1 MNEQSPCKSV
11 LEAMIAIQAEVQN
24 PLKLARGNNYTYVE
38 LDALLDV
45 LRPVATKHGI
55 AIVQHVDADML
66 VTELWHVSGDSKA
79 FRMPLKPSGLRG
91 GSEAQQMGAA
101 VTYARKY
108 SLMGLFGIHGD
119 KDEDAQ
125 PVKDTKMKAAADL
138 AVAQAERVTPLMPD
152 LAAFAA
158 ELAAKQP
165 KTSFDLAFTTD
176 PLWNEY
182 VYETAKEK
190 NMTQEKVREAALK
203 HPETV
208 AKKFYE
214 WKGVPRV

>member
-1 MNEQSPCKSV
+1 MSEQNPCKSV

-45 LRPVATKHGI
+45 VRPIATKHGV

-66 VTELWHVSGDSKA
+66 VTELWHISGDSRS

-91 GSEAQQMGAA
+91 GSEAQMMGAA

-119 KDEDAQ
+119 KDDDAQ
-125 PVKDTKMKAAADL
+125 PAKDPKIRAAADL
-138 AVAQAERVTPLMPD
+138 AVAQAERATPAQPD
-152 LAAFAA
+152 LAAV
-158 ELAAKQP
+158 AAKFASS
-165 KTSFDLAFTTD
+165 KSVNDLAFTTD
-176 PLWNEY
+176 PLWDEY
-182 VYETAKEK
+182 VYETAKAK
-190 NMTQEKVREAALK
+190 DLTQAKVRQYALEQPEA
-203 HPETV
+203 V

-214 WKGVPRV
+214 WKGASRD

>member
-1 MNEQSPCKSV
+1 
-11 LEAMIAIQAEVQN
+11 MIAIQAEVQN

-45 LRPVATKHGI
+45 VRPIATKRGV

-66 VTELWHVSGDSKA
+66 VTELWHISGDSRS

-91 GSEAQQMGAA
+91 GSEAQMMGAA

-125 PVKDTKMKAAADL
+125 PAKDPKIKAAADL
-138 AVAQAERVTPLMPD
+138 AVAQAERATPAQPD
-152 LAAFAA
+152 LAAV
-158 ELAAKQP
+158 AAKFASS
-165 KTSFDLAFTTD
+165 KSVNDLAFTTD
-176 PLWNEY
+176 PLWDEY
-182 VYETAKEK
+182 VYETAKAK
-190 NMTQEKVREAALK
+190 DLTQAKVRQYALEQPEA
-203 HPETV
+203 V

-214 WKGVPRV
+214 WKGASRD